1 MIETLSVE
9 LVIIVEKKTTPTP
22 RCCCCCCTEKAV
34 ATQGVL
40 SLKLASK
47 QQKKP

>member
-1 MIETLSVE
+1 MMETLSVE
-9 LVIIVEKKTTPTP
+9 LVIIVEKKLTPTP
-22 RCCCCCCTEKAV
+22 RCCCCTEKAV
-34 ATQGVL
+34 AAQGVL

>member
-1 MIETLSVE
+1 METLSVE
-9 LVIIVEKKTTPTP
+9 LVIIVEKKKITPTP
-22 RCCCCCCTEKAV
+22 LCCCCTEKAV
-34 ATQGVL
+34 AAQGIL

>member
-9 LVIIVEKKTTPTP
+9 LVIIVEKKKTTPTP
-22 RCCCCCCTEKAV
+22 RCCCCCTEKAV
-34 ATQGVL
+34 AAQGVL
-40 SLKLASK
+40 SLKLGSK